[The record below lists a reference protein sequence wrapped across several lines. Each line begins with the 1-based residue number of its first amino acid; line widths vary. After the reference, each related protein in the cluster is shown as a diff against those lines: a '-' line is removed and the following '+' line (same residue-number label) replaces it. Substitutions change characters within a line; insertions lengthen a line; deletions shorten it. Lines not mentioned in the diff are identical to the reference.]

1 MKGRIL
7 LVEDDE
13 TFAFALG
20 RVLKAQGY
28 ESHAVA
34 DGGASLAAMR
44 SQSFDAVLLDLGLP
58 DASGHDVLVAMV
70 ESDPNVPVI
79 VLSGRDDAASAVRAM
94 KAGAWDYLTKPIG
107 AEELSL
113 VIERAR
119 DRARLRTR
127 VEAAMRGAGATN
139 GVGSSPAWLRAI
151 ESVRAA
157 AAAPRTPVLVTG
169 ESGTGKE
176 VCAALVHAESD
187 RAQGPFITVNAG
199 AFTPSLLESELFGHE
214 AGAFTGARTAKRG
227 VFELA
232 AGGTLFLDELGELP
246 LDLQPKLLRVLD
258 GHPFRRVGGER
269 EIRAD
274 VRLVSATNRSLER
287 EVREGRFRL
296 DLYHR
301 LRVVEV
307 ALPPLRERSGDVE
320 LLTAHFLAALS
331 RELRVPVPSMSSD
344 ALEAF
349 RAYDWPGNVREL
361 RNVLERAVV
370 LRRGAEIGL
379 RDLPSEIARA
389 RAADSTG
396 GGHPSS
402 VSMSFAGGSGAR
414 VIASGTPLR
423 ALHEVEKE
431 HVLSVFRVCEQN
443 LSRAARVLE
452 VSRMTLRKKLR
463 DYGVIAREEEPDVR

>member
-7 LVEDDE
+7 LVEDDAD
-13 TFAFALG
+13 FAFALS
-20 RVLKAQGY
+20 RALKMQGY
-28 ESHAVA
+28 EAHTAR
-34 DGGASLAAMR
+34 DGQAGLAAARSLA
-44 SQSFDAVLLDLGLP
+44 FDAVILDLGLP
-58 DASGHDVLVAMV
+58 DASGHDVLATLTTT
-70 ESDPNVPVI
+70 DPHVPVI

-94 KAGAWDYLTKPIG
+94 KEGAWDYLTKPLSS
-107 AEELSL
+107 EELFL
-113 VIERAR
+113 VLERCR
-119 DRARLRTR
+119 DRAQLRR
-127 VEAAMRGAGATN
+127 RIEAATRGNAAAE
-139 GVGSSPAWLRAI
+139 GVGASPAWLRAI
-151 ESVRAA
+151 EAVRAA

-176 VCAALVHAESD
+176 VCAALVHAWSE
-187 RAQGPFITVNAG
+187 RAGGPFVTVNAG

-214 AGAFTGARTAKRG
+214 AGAFTGARAAKRG

-307 ALPPLRERSGDVE
+307 ALPPLRERTGDVE
-320 LLTAHFLAALS
+320 LLAAHFLAELS
-331 RELRVPVPSMSSD
+331 RELGVQAPSISSE
-344 ALEAF
+344 ALDAF

-370 LRRGAEIGL
+370 LRRGPEIRL

-389 RAADSTG
+389 RARDSQSPFVAG
-396 GGHPSS
+396 A
-402 VSMSFAGGSGAR
+402 VSRTQTAMR
-414 VIASGTPLR
+414 P
-423 ALHEVEKE
+423 LHEVEKE
-431 HVLSVFRVCEQN
+431 HVLAVFKAAQQN
-443 LSRAARVLE
+443 LSLAARVLE

-463 DYGVIAREEEPDVR
+463 DYGVISRDEADDAR

>member
-13 TFAFALG
+13 AFAFALG

-28 ESHAVA
+28 EGHAVA
-34 DGGASLAAMR
+34 DGKASLAAMR
-44 SQSFDAVLLDLGLP
+44 AQSFDAVLLDLGLP
-58 DASGHDVLVAMV
+58 DASGHDVLGAMV

-79 VLSGRDDAASAVRAM
+79 VLSGRDDAASAVRAI

-107 AEELSL
+107 ADELFL

-127 VEAAMRGAGATN
+127 VEAAMRVAGTAQ
-139 GVGSSPAWLRAI
+139 GVGASPAWLQAI
-151 ESVRAA
+151 DAVRAA

-176 VCAALVHAESD
+176 VCAALVHAESE
-187 RAQGPFITVNAG
+187 RAQGPFVTVNAG

-214 AGAFTGARTAKRG
+214 AGAFTGARAAKRG

-258 GHPFRRVGGER
+258 GHAFRRVGGER

-307 ALPPLRERSGDVE
+307 ALPPLRERAGDVE

-331 RELRVPVPSMSSD
+331 RELRVPSPSMSSE

-349 RAYDWPGNVREL
+349 RAYEWPGNVREL

-379 RDLPSEIARA
+379 RDLPAEIARA
-389 RAADSTG
+389 RANDSRPP
-396 GGHPSS
+396 GHVALSLAS
-402 VSMSFAGGSGAR
+402 ASGAR

-423 ALHEVEKE
+423 PLHDVERE
-431 HVLSVFRVCEQN
+431 HVLAVFRVCEQN

-463 DYGVIAREEEPDVR
+463 DYGVIAREEEPDAR